1 MWLRLVNLEREIAD
15 ELEERSTVGIVEG
28 WAGCGEELEF
38 I

>member
-1 MWLRLVNLEREIAD
+1 MWLRLVNLETEIAD
-15 ELEERSTVGIVEG
+15 ELVERSTVGTAEG